1 MLTLYHSPT
10 RGGEHPAD
18 LDKASLSAE
27 IAWIDLLKPEPDEVL
42 FVKRTT
48 GLDVPNIEDLSEIE
62 SSSRLRHQ
70 NGAIYLSAPLIYR
83 GADSDHPLTTPV
95 GFVLTRE
102 RLITVRFEDITSF
115 KTFSAR
121 DLAGES
127 DPLSSVAVFAGLMDA
142 ITDRLADVLESI
154 AAELDALSHRLFHT
168 PATEPA
174 ARRPPARE
182 SADLRIILRRVG
194 NSGDLASKIRD
205 SLLGIGRIVPYV
217 LSLAADWLPSEIK
230 LRLDTVRQD
239 VLSLSDYDAHIVNK
253 VQLLLD
259 ATLGLINVEQNNI
272 IKVLTIVSVV
282 GIPPTLIAS
291 MYGMN
296 FKGMP
301 EYDWSWGYPYGLALI
316 ALSAILPVA
325 WFKWRGWI

>member
-1 MLTLYHSPT
+1 MLYHSRAG
-10 RGGEHPAD
+10 RGERPVDLAEKSLPANV
-18 LDKASLSAE
+18 
-27 IAWIDLLKPEPDEVL
+27 AWIDLLRPEPEEVA
-42 FVKRTT
+42 FVERTT
-48 GLDVPNIEDLSEIE
+48 GLTVPSIADLSEIE
-62 SSSRLRHQ
+62 SSSRLRNR
-70 NGAIYLSAPLIYR
+70 NGAIYLSAPLIFR
-83 GADSDHPLTTPV
+83 ADSDQPKSTPV

-102 RLITVRFEDITSF
+102 RLITVRFEEFNLF
-115 KTFSAR
+115 KTFTDR
-121 DLAGES
+121 DLASES
-127 DPLSSVAVFAGLMDA
+127 DPLSSAAVFAGLMDA
-142 ITDRLADVLESI
+142 IADRLADILESI
-154 AAELDALSHRLFHT
+154 AAELDALSHRLFRV
-168 PATEPA
+168 PAAEPA

-182 SADLRIILRRVG
+182 SAHLRIILRRVG
-194 NSGDLASKIRD
+194 HSGDLASKIRD

-217 LSLAADWLPSEIK
+217 SSLAADWLPPEIK
-230 LRLDTVRQD
+230 PRLDTVRQD

-301 EYDWSWGYPYGLALI
+301 EYDWSWGYPYGLAMI
-316 ALSAILPVA
+316 ALSAILPLV